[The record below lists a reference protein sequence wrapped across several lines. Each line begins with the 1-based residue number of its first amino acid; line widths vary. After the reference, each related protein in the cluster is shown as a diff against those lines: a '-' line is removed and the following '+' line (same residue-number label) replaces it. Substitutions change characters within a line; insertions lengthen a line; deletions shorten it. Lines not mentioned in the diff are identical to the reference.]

1 LSDILL
7 VTFGAA
13 LGANLRFLIYKKLD
27 TLNINKSTIIL
38 LINTFSSFLLGVFSP
53 LLKEISNLKF
63 SYQLGLFLLIG
74 FLGSLSTF
82 SSLISD
88 LFQLFI
94 KLKFYKALKLYF
106 ISVTLGVFALAVG
119 LLLGG

>member
-1 LSDILL
+1 MSDILL